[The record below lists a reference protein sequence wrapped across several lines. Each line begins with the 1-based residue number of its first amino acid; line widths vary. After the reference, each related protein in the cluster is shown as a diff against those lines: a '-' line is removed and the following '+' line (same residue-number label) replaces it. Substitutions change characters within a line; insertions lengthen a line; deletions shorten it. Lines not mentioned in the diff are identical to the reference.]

1 MHSDCPTLQNAR
13 RILGSSIVQRSCF
26 QGWKNP
32 FMVGLSDDEK
42 MKVGLMLGSFSKE
55 IDFEEGKFPSGSDDP
70 TWHFTKRRTN
80 GSSNDQTRWFEIQ
93 M

>member
-1 MHSDCPTLQNAR
+1 
-13 RILGSSIVQRSCF
+13 
-26 QGWKNP
+26 
-32 FMVGLSDDEK
+32 MVGLSDDEK

-55 IDFEEGKFPSGSDDP
+55 IDFEEWKFPSGSDDP

-93 M
+93 MWPLNRMIRRNKHKASD